1 MRTLL
6 AIAIFLGGIFAVNNT
21 SADAARKAKRSAQ
34 PPYYYRA
41 PPPYYSRERLVC
53 EERARNEDPAGR
65 YAGYPCWARESFG
78 RGSGGRR

>member
-6 AIAIFLGGIFAVNNT
+6 TTAIVLGSIFALSPT
-21 SADAARKAKRSAQ
+21 ADARKAKPSVQ

-53 EERARNEDPAGR
+53 EERARAEDPSGR
-65 YAGYPCWARESFG
+65 YAGFPCWAREAFG